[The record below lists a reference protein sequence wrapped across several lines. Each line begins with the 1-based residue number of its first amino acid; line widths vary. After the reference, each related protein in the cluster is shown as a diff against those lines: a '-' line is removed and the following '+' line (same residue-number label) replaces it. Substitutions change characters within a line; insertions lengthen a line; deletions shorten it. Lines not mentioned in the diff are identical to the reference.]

1 MLGVTT
7 ELLAAGGY
15 DALTISEVA
24 ARAGVGRQMIY
35 RWWPTK
41 RDLVASALFA
51 HGSVVWPTVYRGP
64 LADDLRVLITAL
76 VGYTSR
82 PAVQAGMLG
91 LIADLRAS
99 DPAPPEI
106 EEGFVGPLRESFER
120 LCEAGWERGDLT
132 RDFDPTLT
140 LTSLRGAVTAHLLH
154 LRRNRGPVVEHLVAL
169 MSRALAPPPG

>member
-1 MLGVTT
+1 MAERRGPDGPVGATAAPRRVRASGAVVAEVPSRPGPGRPRDLARQDAVLGVTT

-76 VGYTSR
+76 
-82 PAVQAGMLG
+82 
-91 LIADLRAS
+91 
-99 DPAPPEI
+99 
-106 EEGFVGPLRESFER
+106 
-120 LCEAGWERGDLT
+120 
-132 RDFDPTLT
+132 
-140 LTSLRGAVTAHLLH
+140 
-154 LRRNRGPVVEHLVAL
+154 
-169 MSRALAPPPG
+169 